1 MLNLVKRLIVIQ
13 DLITYATYIGAG
25 NLDASDRF
33 LFVAEATFLQL
44 AKMPR
49 IGKNSGFT
57 NPQLSQ
63 VRQVPIKGF
72 KNYFVFYQIQDDS
85 IDVIRVLHS
94 AQNIENILEE
104 EIPE

>member
-1 MLNLVKRLIVIQ
+1 MLHLVKRLIIIQ
-13 DLITYATYIGAG
+13 DLITHATHIGAD

-33 LFVAEATFLQL
+33 LFAAEATFLQL

-49 IGKNSGFT
+49 IGRISGFT

-72 KNYFVFYQIQDDS
+72 KNYFVFYQI
-85 IDVIRVLHS
+85 
-94 AQNIENILEE
+94 
-104 EIPE
+104 